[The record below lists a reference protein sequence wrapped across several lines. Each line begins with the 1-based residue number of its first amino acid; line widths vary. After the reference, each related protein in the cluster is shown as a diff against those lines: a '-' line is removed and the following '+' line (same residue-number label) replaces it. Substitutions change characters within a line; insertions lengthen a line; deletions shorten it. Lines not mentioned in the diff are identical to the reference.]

1 MVRDQS
7 NRKKASGKGKPV
19 GTMAIVQQFVVQRSV
34 AQFGRT
40 ASGRSRRHTVAPLS
54 AMHSSTQIPASAAE
68 PDAAFAGE
76 VQVLTPRRAAI
87 CEAYRAPEP
96 DCGRLSL
103 PAATLSR
110 GDAETA
116 NALARSLVESL
127 RAKRQLGGVQA
138 LMREYALSGD
148 EGVALM
154 CLAEMLFGDWRLA
167 RCRCLVCNWIWH
179 RTEAEMPRL
188 ENL

>member
-1 MVRDQS
+1 
-7 NRKKASGKGKPV
+7 
-19 GTMAIVQQFVVQRSV
+19 MAIVQQPVVQQSV
-34 AQFGRT
+34 AQFGCT
-40 ASGRSRRHTVAPLS
+40 IWASGKWSEPKDTVVAP
-54 AMHSSTQIPASAAE
+54 STLHPSMQIPARAAE
-68 PDAAFAGE
+68 PFAAFVGE
-76 VQVLTPRRAAI
+76 VQVLTPLRAAI

-96 DCGRLSL
+96 DCVRLSL

-110 GDAETA
+110 REAERA

-154 CLAEMLFGDWRLA
+154 CLAETLFAYCILETGDWRLA
-167 RCRCLVCNWIWH
+167 WCRCLVCNWIWH